1 MPSSERSVR
10 LILHIYNTWDDVN
23 IVPYGNL
30 ILLCIRDD
38 VGIVPYGNLIFL
50 CKRDD
55 VGIVPYEIVCLIKN
69 QVYNAED
76 VDSDSSCARFILPAH
91 CPNYFPNRFLQKHLL
106 KPHPPILPQKGFHF
120 PLPLR

>member
-1 MPSSERSVR
+1 MRFT
-10 LILHIYNTWDDVN
+10 LCIYNTWDDVI

-30 ILLCIRDD
+30 IFLCMRDD

-76 VDSDSSCARFILPAH
+76 IVRIYLAQDLF
-91 CPNYFPNRFLQKHLL
+91 FLRIVRIIFRIIFQTV
-106 KPHPPILPQKGFHF
+106 FF
-120 PLPLR
+120 RSVC